1 MRIVFAGTP
10 APAVPVLRGL
20 IESDHELVAVVTR
33 PPARKGRGRIL
44 SPSPVGQVAAEA
56 GLEVIEASNFK
67 DEEIRHRLRDLAA
80 DLGVVVAYG
89 ALIPAEVL
97 EMPTH
102 GWINLHFSDLP
113 QYRGAAPVQW
123 AILHGDTR
131 MASSVFQ
138 LETGLDSGPVFS
150 RLLVDIGHETAGELL
165 ERMATLGVD
174 QVLEVVNGIE
184 DGSALAVPQDEG
196 HDLIHAR
203 RLCVQDGFIDFSSS
217 ALEVDRRIRALSPH
231 PGAWTVLPDGK
242 RLKLGAVK
250 LSDEEG
256 LEAGIVEVKK
266 RSVRVGCALGSV
278 ELGEVAPAGKGWM
291 EASAWARGARLDPLT
306 RLGRLDESGEDS

>member
-20 IESDHELVAVVTR
+20 IGSDHEVVAVLTR
-33 PPARKGRGRIL
+33 PPARKGRGRAL
-44 SPSPVGQVAAEA
+44 SPSPVGEVAAAA

-67 DEEIRHRLRDLAA
+67 DVEIRDRVRRLEA

-97 EMPTH
+97 EMPAH

-123 AILHGDTR
+123 AILNGETR
-131 MASSVFQ
+131 TASSVFQ
-138 LETGLDSGPVFS
+138 LEPGLDSGPVFS
-150 RLLVDIGHETAGELL
+150 RLPVEIGHETAGQLL
-165 ERMATLGVD
+165 DRMAELGVG
-174 QVLEVVNGIE
+174 QILEVVDAIGA
-184 DGSALAVPQDEG
+184 GSAVAVPQDEG
-196 HDLIHAR
+196 GDLVHAR
-203 RLCVQDGFIDFSSS
+203 RLSVQDGFIDFLSS
-217 ALEVDRRIRALSPH
+217 AAEVDRRIRALSPN

-242 RLKLGAVK
+242 RLKLGAVTV
-250 LSDEEG
+250 SDEDG
-256 LEAGIVEVKK
+256 LEPGAVEAGK
-266 RSVRVGCALGSV
+266 RCVRVGCARGSV

-291 EASAWARGARLDPLT
+291 DASAWARGARLDPLA
-306 RLGRLDESGEDS
+306 RLGRGGES